1 MPAYPGLAM
10 GDYRQVDCAVHDRYE
25 LAIMRRQRLRLS
37 WREQDGLLRIEVVRP
52 LDLETKGG
60 EEFLVFVDAAEAR
73 RRVRLD
79 RILNVSES
87 PVADRVDADRGA

>member
-1 MPAYPGLAM
+1 
-10 GDYRQVDCAVHDRYE
+10 
-25 LAIMRRQRLRLS
+25 
-37 WREQDGLLRIEVVRP
+37 VVRP

-60 EEFLVFVDAAEAR
+60 EEFLVFADAAEAR

-87 PVADRVDADRGA
+87 PVGDRIDADDGA